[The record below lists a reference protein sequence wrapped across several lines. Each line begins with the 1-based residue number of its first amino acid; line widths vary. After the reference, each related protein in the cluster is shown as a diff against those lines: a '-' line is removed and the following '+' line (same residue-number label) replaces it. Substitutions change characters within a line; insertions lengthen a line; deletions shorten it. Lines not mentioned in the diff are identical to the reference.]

1 MVHFNQTYDDK
12 LSIQDRNQ
20 SFWPTD
26 LGCEYQFICQQQ
38 SQKSAS
44 WDSGKGMKMNFHIT
58 SRGET
63 KLEPLWLYPQ
73 YCPPQKKRLDI
84 GATVSSKAV
93 CL

>member
-1 MVHFNQTYDDK
+1 MVHFHQTYDDK

-44 WDSGKGMKMNFHIT
+44 WDSGKGMDIHIT
-58 SRGET
+58 SWNHCHFIHNPAHR
-63 KLEPLWLYPQ
+63 
-73 YCPPQKKRLDI
+73 KKRLDV